1 MKKIDLGQ
9 IIQII
14 ANLGVIAGIVFLAIE
29 LQQNNELLRSSSR
42 QSLLDHDLSLVESGM
57 PYADLWERAS
67 KPEPLSF
74 VDQYRFSLQMIAE
87 MRSREHEFFQ
97 YKAGLLDE
105 DVWLSYRAIL
115 RVTLGDERGRKWWNT
130 VGADQFDPGFRQ
142 MVNDYIA
149 DSPVGNG
156 RARFGSWE

>member
-1 MKKIDLGQ
+1 MKKIDFVQTVQ
-9 IIQII
+9 IL
-14 ANLGVIAGIVFLAIE
+14 ANLGVIAGIAFLALE
-29 LQQNNELLRSSSR
+29 LRQNNELLRSSSR
-42 QSLLDHDLSLVESGM
+42 QALLDHDLSLVESGM
-57 PYADLWERAS
+57 PYAELWERAS

-74 VDQYRFSLQMIAE
+74 ADQYRFSLQMIAE
-87 MRSREHEFFQ
+87 MRSREYEFFQ

-105 DVWLSYRAIL
+105 DVWFSYRAIL

-130 VGADQFDPGFRQ
+130 VGADQFDPGFRR

>member
-1 MKKIDLGQ
+1 MKKIDPGQ
-9 IIQII
+9 TIQIL
-14 ANLGVIAGIVFLAIE
+14 ANVGVIAGIAFLAVE
-29 LQQNNELLRSSSR
+29 LRQNNELLRSSSR
-42 QSLLDHDLSLVESGM
+42 QALLDHDLSLVETGM
-57 PYADLWERAS
+57 AYPDLWERAAS
-67 KPEPLSF
+67 PEALSF
-74 VDQYRFSLQMIAE
+74 ADQYRFSLQMIAE
-87 MRSREHEFFQ
+87 MRSREHEYFQ

-115 RVTLGDERGRKWWNT
+115 SISLGDERGRKWWNS

-149 DSPVGNG
+149 DLPVNNG